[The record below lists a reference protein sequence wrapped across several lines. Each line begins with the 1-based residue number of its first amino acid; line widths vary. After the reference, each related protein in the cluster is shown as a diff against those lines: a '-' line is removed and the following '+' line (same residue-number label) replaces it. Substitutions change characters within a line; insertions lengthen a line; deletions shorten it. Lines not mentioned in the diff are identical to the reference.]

1 MPKAPSQEDLSIAN
15 ILLEPGTV
23 NGSYLMGGEDNGS
36 CQHHKA
42 MSDSS
47 SNGILSASTLTSHDI
62 SRILKQQK
70 ESTTKLVLYHK
81 YVALHSFLL
90 DEKKSWESYFLCL
103 HFFQDCVWCFC
114 QTLAKIL
121 T

>member
-23 NGSYLMGGEDNGS
+23 NGSYLMGGENNGS

-42 MSDSS
+42 MSVSS
-47 SNGILSASTLTSHDI
+47 SNGIPSADTE
-62 SRILKQQK
+62 KQQK

-81 YVALHSFLL
+81 CVSLHSFLL
-90 DEKKSWESYFLCL
+90 NEKKSWETYLLYFSPY
-103 HFFQDCVWCFC
+103 CVWWGFFFSNSG
-114 QTLAKIL
+114 
-121 T
+121 

>member
-23 NGSYLMGGEDNGS
+23 NGSYLMGGENNGS

-47 SNGILSASTLTSHDI
+47 SNGILSADT
-62 SRILKQQK
+62 
-70 ESTTKLVLYHK
+70 
-81 YVALHSFLL
+81 
-90 DEKKSWESYFLCL
+90 
-103 HFFQDCVWCFC
+103 
-114 QTLAKIL
+114 
-121 T
+121 